1 MAAEMS
7 GSLGLLGGF
16 APVLHEHL
24 DGVGKAAQ
32 REDDR
37 TGNGDA
43 DTGLR
48 QLAVFRLGHGTGGR
62 AGLIR
67 G

>member
-7 GSLGLLGGF
+7 RSLGLLGGF
-16 APVLHEHL
+16 ALVLHEHL

-48 QLAVFRLGHGTGGR
+48 
-62 AGLIR
+62 
-67 G
+67 